1 MDKTH
6 VLTRAHRIKIK
17 FISPKLT
24 PMIAS
29 FLKRVFTVLS
39 FFMLGTLST
48 SAQNDII
55 LKTNGEEMVGK
66 VIAVDSDSIIFTYKD
81 ETVEYTV
88 PNPEISKI
96 TFSSGRIQFFNNST
110 ETKSSATSLGDHYN
124 KVAILP
130 FVYIKNQETGSGG
143 MTEKIQ
149 RETFNV
155 FQSKAISLKYQDI
168 NTTNNLLA
176 KAGVTNDN
184 TSHFTMG
191 EICNILGVE
200 YLIQGIV
207 SVEKTGSSNYSS
219 TSVSGKSKEKTG
231 KDKIGNLW
239 GVAKGSASASTYGS
253 TTDNYESSININ
265 IYNNHGEN
273 LFSQD
278 HNSFWQT
285 EDAYKV
291 TLNYL
296 AKKSPFYKK

>member
-1 MDKTH
+1 MTTLYLK
-6 VLTRAHRIKIK
+6 RIFTI
-17 FISPKLT
+17 L
-24 PMIAS
+24 S
-29 FLKRVFTVLS
+29 FLI
-39 FFMLGTLST
+39 LGTLSA
-48 SAQNDII
+48 SAQNDIV

-66 VIAVDSDSIIFTYKD
+66 VIAINTDDIKFTYKD

-96 TFSSGRIQFFNNST
+96 TFSSGRIQFFNNPT
-110 ETKSSATSLGDHYN
+110 ETKSQATSAGDHYN
-124 KVAILP
+124 NVAILP
-130 FVYIKNQETGSGG
+130 FVYIKDQETGSSG

-149 RETFNV
+149 RETYNIFK
-155 FQSKAISLKYQDI
+155 SKAISLRYQDI

-200 YLIQGIV
+200 YLIQGII

-219 TSVSGKSKEKTG
+219 TSVSGKSKDKAG

-239 GVAKGSASASTYGS
+239 GVVKSSASASTYGS
-253 TTDNYESSININ
+253 TTDNFETSININ
-265 IYNNHGEN
+265 IYNDHGEN

-296 AKKSPFYKK
+296 AKKSPLYKK